1 MSRSM
6 YPRSC
11 RRRRLDVKSTQD
23 LEVESTLANFAQT
36 VNVLNLILSRTLQG
50 VVVLG
55 VVSALTFSLLAV
67 AGGDALGE
75 LSSNGTA
82 SEASLQEMRRIYG
95 LDEPLAARY
104 LRWLGNLARGRMGE
118 SFYYH
123 APVATIIWPRLLRT
137 LALAA
142 ISLAIALSISLTLG
156 ALAARRR
163 GSLWDRASEL
173 IILLTASTP
182 RIVLALVA
190 LAIAART
197 SWFPIGGAGLEETWT
212 DFNPLRIV
220 PPAIVLSIPLI
231 ALFLAQAREGL
242 SHALSQ
248 DFVQVARA
256 KGLSE
261 RAVIMRHA
269 LRETLNPLIT
279 LFGYAFGSV
288 VGGSVIVETVLGW
301 SGLGALS
308 VIAVRTRDV
317 PLLMGVVIITAT
329 AVLVGNLIADILLRL
344 NDPRLRR
351 QDRAFA
357 RTRRVS
363 KSLSPHPPASGA

>member
-1 MSRSM
+1 M
-6 YPRSC
+6 
-11 RRRRLDVKSTQD
+11 
-23 LEVESTLANFAQT
+23 
-36 VNVLNLILSRTLQG
+36 LNLILSRTLQG

-55 VVSALTFSLLAV
+55 VVSALTFALLAV

-142 ISLAIALSISLTLG
+142 ISLTIALSISLTLG

-163 GSLWDRASEL
+163 GSLWDRASEI

-242 SHALSQ
+242 SHALAQ

-301 SGLGALS
+301 SGLGSLS

-317 PLLMGVVIITAT
+317 PLLMGVVMITAT
-329 AVLVGNLIADILLRL
+329 AVLAGNLIADILLRL

-363 KSLSPHPPASGA
+363 NSLSPHPPASGA

>member
-1 MSRSM
+1 M
-6 YPRSC
+6 
-11 RRRRLDVKSTQD
+11 LK
-23 LEVESTLANFAQT
+23 
-36 VNVLNLILSRTLQG
+36 LILSRALQG
-50 VVVLG
+50 MAVLL
-55 VVSALTFSLLAV
+55 VVSALTFALLAA

-75 LSSNGTA
+75 LSTEGAA
-82 SEASLQEMRRIYG
+82 SEATLQGMRRVYG
-95 LDEPLAARY
+95 LNEPLAVRY
-104 LRWLGNLARGRMGE
+104 VRWLGQLARGRMGE

-142 ISLAIALSISLTLG
+142 VALLLALSVSLTLG

-163 GSLWDRASEL
+163 GSLWDHASEL
-173 IILLTASTP
+173 VILLTASTP

-190 LAIAART
+190 LAIVART
-197 SWFPIGGAGLEETWT
+197 SWFPVGSAATETWA
-212 DFNPLRIV
+212 DFSPLRIL
-220 PPAIVLSIPLI
+220 PPAVVLSVPLI
-231 ALFLAQAREGL
+231 ALFLAQVREGL

-256 KGLSE
+256 KGLTE

-269 LRETLNPLIT
+269 LRDALNPLIT

-288 VGGSVIVETVLGW
+288 VSGSVIVETVLGW

-308 VIAVRTRDV
+308 VTAVKTRDV
-317 PLLMGVVIITAT
+317 PLLMGVVMITAT
-329 AVLVGNLIADILLRL
+329 AVLTGNLIADILLRL

-351 QDRAFA
+351 DNRSAL
-357 RTRRVS
+357 TRGGS
-363 KSLSPHPPASGA
+363 KGSSLNLPASGA